1 MQQSAMTS
9 WPSLVTRV
17 LGGLLA
23 LGLLASCTSAA
34 PDGGESRQARES
46 REAPVRSATPSPSG
60 DSVVPAKVVEE
71 ECRPAPGRA
80 VEQLA
85 DVAVPPVV
93 VPAVEVAGRVLVEGF
108 TVPAQVVDAGCVLR
122 YDAPGGCLGAV
133 EVTGATIPAATI
145 PQSVVEESTLGDSVV
160 AAKLFAAVTAPAVS
174 VPGAYA
180 PQVCRVE
187 RDGKLATVS
196 RAGIVREGAAR
207 NGVARSGGVR
217 PRQCDDSGC
226 VPEVRVETVRL
237 EPVRLPG
244 VDVEPARLRS
254 RKLPGEQDLDVLTGA
269 SGTAYVAPARVL
281 FETDRAEIRPR
292 AAAALRTIA
301 RRIRRG
307 PPAGAL
313 LVEGHT
319 DDRGAASYGLDLSE
333 RRAEAVADWLVT
345 AAGFPRG
352 VITTRGFGEAAPVVP
367 NTSDANRQQNRRVVI
382 TVTR

>member
-1 MQQSAMTS
+1 MTS
-9 WPSLVTRV
+9 WSSPLTQV

-23 LGLLASCTSAA
+23 LGLLTSCTSAA
-34 PDGGESRQARES
+34 PDGGESREA
-46 REAPVRSATPSPSG
+46 REAPVREATPSPSG
-60 DSVVPAKVVEE
+60 GSVVPAEVVEE

-85 DVAVPPVV
+85 DVTVPPVA

-145 PQSVVEESTLGDSVV
+145 PPSVVEESTLGDSVV
-160 AAKLFAAVTAPAVS
+160 AATVFAAVTAPAVS

-196 RAGIVREGAAR
+196 RSGIVREGAAR

-217 PRQCDDSGC
+217 PRQCDDSDC

-269 SGTAYVAPARVL
+269 SGTAYVAPAQVL
-281 FETDRAEIRPR
+281 FETDRADVRPQ

-307 PPAGAL
+307 SPVGTL

-319 DDRGAASYGLDLSE
+319 DDRGSASYGLDLSE
-333 RRAEAVADWLVT
+333 RRAEAVADWLVN

>member
-1 MQQSAMTS
+1 MTS
-9 WPSLVTRV
+9 WSSPLPQV

-23 LGLLASCTSAA
+23 LGLLASCSSSA
-34 PDGGESRQARES
+34 PDGGESR
-46 REAPVRSATPSPSG
+46 EAPARSATPSPSG
-60 DSVVPAKVVEE
+60 DSVVATAEIGE
-71 ECRPAPGRA
+71 ACRPAPGRS

-133 EVTGATIPAATI
+133 EVTGASIPAATI

-160 AAKLFAAVTAPAVS
+160 AAKVFAAVTAPAVS

-187 RDGKLATVS
+187 RDGELATVS
-196 RAGIVREGAAR
+196 RAGIVREGVAR
-207 NGVARSGGVR
+207 NGIARSGGVR
-217 PRQCDDSGC
+217 PRQCDDSDC
-226 VPEVRVETVRL
+226 VPEVTVGTVRL

-254 RKLPGEQDLDVLTGA
+254 RELPGEQDLDVLTGA

-281 FETDRAEIRPR
+281 FETDRAEIRPQ

-307 PPAGAL
+307 SPVGTL

-319 DDRGAASYGLDLSE
+319 DDRGDASYGLDLSE

-352 VITTRGFGEAAPVVP
+352 ILTTRGFGEAAPVVP